1 MAHVARDGS
10 GSSDRPDDRRTEVPW
25 TSQPPSRY
33 DAVVEGFPRSADA
46 LSCNLVEG
54 SSVNT
59 CNRDGMR
66 QVGDNRASS

>member
-10 GSSDRPDDRRTEVPW
+10 GSSDRFMIVGFSPVDM
-25 TSQPPSRY
+25 QPPSRY

-54 SSVNT
+54 ASNT
-59 CNRDGMR
+59 AQHLYPRWNETGR
-66 QVGDNRASS
+66 